1 MAPLTETIR
10 QAFRSIKGNLLRT
23 ILTLSIIA
31 FGIMALVGILTAI
44 DSIIYSLSDN
54 FSSLGANSFSIS
66 PKGNELGGR
75 HGGRRLK
82 AGEVI
87 SFDQAMT
94 FKERFSFPA
103 HVSVS
108 FTGTANAEAKYNDK
122 KTNPTIRLEGV
133 DAEYLYVNGYDLDLG
148 RNFVPTEIDG
158 NHARAI
164 IGMDIVNLLFD
175 EQPEKALDQT
185 IHVGNRKYK
194 VIGILKSKG
203 STMNQSSDRVIMVPV
218 TAVKE
223 AYGTSNTSYSLSVAV
238 NQSTDLEEATDA
250 AIGLFRAIRGLRLNE
265 EDDFEIFKSDGLVS
279 ILKENTVQIRLAAIG
294 IGIITLLGAAIGLM
308 NIMLVSVAERTR
320 EIGVIKALG
329 AKNRDIL
336 IQFLIEAIIICQI
349 GGVLGIILGIFA
361 GNIVSILIGSEFIIP
376 WAWML
381 LGIVTTTIVGLVAGL
396 YPAAKASRL
405 DPIESLRYE

>member
-82 AGEVI
+82 AGEVV

-94 FKERFSFPA
+94 FKERYKFPA

-108 FTGTANAEAKYNDK
+108 LTGTNNAEAKYNDK
-122 KTNPTIRLEGV
+122 KTNPTIRLVGV
-133 DAEYLYVNGYDLDLG
+133 DAEYLFVNGYDLNIG
-148 RNFVPTEIDG
+148 RNFVPTEIEG

-175 EQPEKALDQT
+175 EQPDKALDQT
-185 IHVGNRKYK
+185 IFVGNQKYK

-218 TAVKE
+218 AAVKE
-223 AYGTSNTSYSLSVAV
+223 RYGTNNTNYNLSIAV

-250 AIGLFRAIRGLRLNE
+250 AIGLFRTVRGLRLNE
-265 EDDFEIFKSDGLVS
+265 ENDFEIFKSDGLVS

-336 IQFLIEAIIICQI
+336 IQFLIEAILICQL

-361 GNIVSILIGSEFIIP
+361 GNIVSMLIGSEFIIP

-381 LGIVTTTIVGLVAGL
+381 LGIITTTVVGLVAGL

>member
-1 MAPLTETIR
+1 MAPLSETIR
-10 QAFRSIKGNLLRT
+10 QAFQSIKGNLLRT
-23 ILTLSIIA
+23 VLTLSIIA

-75 HGGRRLK
+75 QHGRRLK

-87 SFDQAMT
+87 SFDQAMS
-94 FKERFSFPA
+94 FKERYQFPA

-108 FTGTANAEAKYNDK
+108 FTGTNNAEAKYRDK
-122 KTNPTIRLEGV
+122 KTNPTIRLTGV
-133 DAEYLYVNGYDLDLG
+133 DEEFLYVNGYDLEIG
-148 RNFVPTEIDG
+148 RNFVPTEIEG
-158 NHARAI
+158 NAQRAI
-164 IGMDIVNLLFD
+164 IGMDIVDLLFN
-175 EQPEKALDQT
+175 EQPEKAMDQT
-185 IHVGNRKYK
+185 IYVGNRKYK
-194 VIGILKSKG
+194 VIGILQSKG
-203 STMNQSSDRVIMVPV
+203 STINQSSDRVILVPI

-223 AYGTSNTSYSLSVAV
+223 AYGTRNTNYGISIAV
-238 NQSTDLEEATDA
+238 NQATDLEEASDA
-250 AIGLFRAIRGLRLNE
+250 AIGLFRAVRGLRLNE
-265 EDDFEIFKSDGLVS
+265 PNDFEIFQSDGLVA
-279 ILKENTVQIRLAAIG
+279 ILKENTVQIRLAAVG

-308 NIMLVSVAERTR
+308 NIMLVAVAERTR

-329 AKNRDIL
+329 AKNRDIM
-336 IQFLIEAIIICQI
+336 IQFLVEAVLICQL
-349 GGVLGIILGIFA
+349 GGVLGVILGILA
-361 GNIVSILIGSEFIIP
+361 GNLVSLLIGSDFIIP

-381 LGIVTTTIVGLVAGL
+381 LGIITTTIVGLIAGL

>member
-1 MAPLTETIR
+1 MAPLSETIR

-54 FSSLGANSFSIS
+54 FSTLGANSFSIS

-75 HGGRRLK
+75 HGGRRMK

-87 SFDQAMT
+87 SFDQAMS
-94 FKERFSFPA
+94 FKERFNFPA
-103 HVSVS
+103 HVTVS
-108 FTGTANAEAKYNDK
+108 LTGTMNAEARFNDK
-122 KTNPTIRLEGV
+122 KTNPTIRLVGV
-133 DAEYLYVNGYDLDLG
+133 DAEYLYVNGYDLELG
-148 RNFVPTEIDG
+148 RNFIPGEIDG
-158 NHARAI
+158 NHQRAI
-164 IGMDIVNLLFD
+164 IGKDIVDLLFD
-175 EQPEKALDQT
+175 GKSEKAMDQSLF
-185 IHVGNRKYK
+185 VGNRKYRI
-194 VIGILKSKG
+194 IGILASKG
-203 STMNQSSDRVIMVPV
+203 STMNQASDRVIMVPV
-218 TAVKE
+218 TSVKE
-223 AYGTSNTSYSLSVAV
+223 VYGTRTTNYDLSIAV
-238 NQSTDLEEATDA
+238 NQSTELEEATDA
-250 AIGLFRAIRGLRLNE
+250 AIGLFRAVRGLRLNE
-265 EDDFEIFKSDGLVS
+265 ENDFEIFKSDGLVS
-279 ILKENTVQIRLAAIG
+279 ILKDNTVQIRLAAIG

-336 IQFLIEAIIICQI
+336 IQFLIEAVLICQL
-349 GGVLGIILGIFA
+349 GGILGVILGIFA
-361 GNIVSILIGSEFIIP
+361 GNIVSLLIGSDFIIP

-381 LGIVTTTIVGLVAGL
+381 LGIITTTLVGLIAGI

>member
-94 FKERFSFPA
+94 FKERFNFPA

-223 AYGTSNTSYSLSVAV
+223 AYGTSNTNYGLSIAV

-250 AIGLFRAIRGLRLNE
+250 AIGLFRAVRGLRLNE
-265 EDDFEIFKSDGLVS
+265 ENDFEIFKSDGLVS